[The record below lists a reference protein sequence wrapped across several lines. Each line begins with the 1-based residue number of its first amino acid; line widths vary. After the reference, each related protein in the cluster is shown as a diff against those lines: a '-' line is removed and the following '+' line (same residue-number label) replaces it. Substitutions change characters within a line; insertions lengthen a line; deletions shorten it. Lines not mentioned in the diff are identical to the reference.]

1 MNGYYV
7 DEWTGLVCST
17 SKAPSGCHFEFKVKE
32 GYHEVWIVADKDGEV
47 LQEAVFWE
55 SLEALVAVTHR
66 ATGIMDATIEMIERM
81 AKLEAAEQGK
91 RKISE
96 ECDRLGVKIEV
107 MKGHPPYASIDKI
120 LTEVMDIAAANGA
133 DSRSMP
139 DEYVEVAEGI
149 KAAMLA
155 AAPEKK

>member
-55 SLEALVAVTHR
+55 SLEALVAAPHR
-66 ATGIMDATIEMIERM
+66 ATGIMDVTTTRTRE
-81 AKLEAAEQGK
+81 LEIALRDFTWCDTDETGPFVEGRLHRKTKRAAELLH
-91 RKISE
+91 R
-96 ECDRLGVKIEV
+96 D
-107 MKGHPPYASIDKI
+107 IDAQ
-120 LTEVMDIAAANGA
+120 LVTT
-133 DSRSMP
+133 
-139 DEYVEVAEGI
+139 
-149 KAAMLA
+149 
-155 AAPEKK
+155 PETKS